1 MRTRIDPDRASTLK
15 ITRIETI
22 NVAEFPAV
30 TWVQVYTDAGHVG
43 LGETWFGPRS
53 VVGAIHEIF
62 SPILI
67 GKNPLDI
74 ERHWRDMFDMA
85 NAFGYAGAETRAL
98 SALDIALWDI
108 AGQEAK
114 QPIYN
119 LLGGACRD
127 RIRVYNTCAQ
137 YGANRDMEMAF
148 FDPGGLARS
157 LLDEGISIMKWA
169 FTDHFADL
177 SRGVFLSE
185 QDLELMQ
192 EPIRQ
197 IRKAVGNQMA
207 IANDGHG
214 RWNLQNAIRIGR
226 AMDQYG
232 MFWQEELIQPTNVE
246 NHLALAREV
255 EAPICVSERLVTKY
269 QFRDYLRAGAA
280 EVVMPDLI
288 WTGGITETKKIAVMA
303 EAEQA
308 PVAPHDCTG
317 PVNVFACAHICMNAP
332 NVMVMETVRAFY
344 GKSGYYGRF
353 IEPNIVVRDGF
364 LLAPEGPGL
373 GTRLKKDVR
382 ERSDATVESSDSP
395 GGDHWGGLH
404 SPFEVVD
411 SGGKRLVR
419 LKSGS
424 NPGRS
429 RRGKKA

>member
-1 MRTRIDPDRASTLK
+1 MK

-22 NVAEFPAV
+22 NLREFPAV
-30 TWVQVYTDAGHVG
+30 TWVQVYTDAGFTG
-43 LGETWFGPRS
+43 LGETWFGPRA
-53 VVGAIHEIF
+53 VAGAVHELF

-67 GKNPLDI
+67 GRNPLDI

-85 NAFGYAGAETRAL
+85 NAFGYAGAEARAI
-98 SALDIALWDI
+98 SAIDIALWDI
-108 AGQEAK
+108 AGQVAK

-137 YGANRDMEMAF
+137 YGSNRDMELALL
-148 FDPGGLARS
+148 DAGTLARS
-157 LLDEGISIMKWA
+157 LLDEGITILKWA
-169 FTDHFADL
+169 FTDPFAIPA
-177 SRGVFLSE
+177 RGVYLSD

-192 EPIRQ
+192 EPMRQ
-197 IRKAVGNQMA
+197 IRKAVGNKMQ

-214 RWNLQNAIRIGR
+214 QWNLQNAIRIGR
-226 AMDQYG
+226 AMDQYT

-246 NHLALAREV
+246 NHLALAHEV
-255 EAPICVSERLVTKY
+255 EAPVCVSERLISKY
-269 QFRDYLRAGAA
+269 QFREYLRAGAA

-308 PVAPHDCTG
+308 PVAPHDCSG

-344 GKSGYYGRF
+344 GKGGFYDRL
-353 IEPNIVVRDGF
+353 IEPNIVVKDGF

-373 GTRLKKDVR
+373 GTRLKPEVR
-382 ERSDATVESSDSP
+382 ERPDAIVESSDTP
-395 GGDHWGGLH
+395 GGYHWGGLAN
-404 SPFEVVD
+404 PYEVVEGPD
-411 SGGKRLVR
+411 
-419 LKSGS
+419 
-424 NPGRS
+424 GR
-429 RRGKKA
+429 RILRKKK